1 MDTEFGAF
9 GPHFRVD
16 LGRFWGRFGGS
27 GGTIWEVGGELG
39 HMYVKKGGGVF
50 LNHPFWAGGGS
61 FGHEKWARELAR
73 RCPEDPKIGRSSPE
87 ERAKRLCEEKI
98 MKTSKTSTLSSE
110 MRGFGG
116 REGPKILKNRPRSG
130 LEGLKSS
137 IVT

>member
-1 MDTEFGAF
+1 
-9 GPHFRVD
+9 
-16 LGRFWGRFGGS
+16 
-27 GGTIWEVGGELG
+27 
-39 HMYVKKGGGVF
+39 MYVKKGGGVF
-50 LNHPFWAGGGS
+50 LNLPFWAGGGS

-73 RCPEDPKIGRSSPE
+73 RCENPKIGRRRPE
-87 ERAKRLCEEKI
+87 ERAKRLCEAKI

-110 MRGFGG
+110 MRGVGG

>member
-1 MDTEFGAF
+1 M
-9 GPHFRVD
+9 D

-50 LNHPFWAGGGS
+50 LNHPFWAVGGS

-73 RCPEDPKIGRSSPE
+73 RCPEDPKIGRSRPE

-98 MKTSKTSTLSSE
+98 VKTSKTSTLSSE

-116 REGPKILKNRPRSG
+116 REGRKFSEIGPEVAWKA
-130 LEGLKSS
+130 
-137 IVT
+137 

>member
-1 MDTEFGAF
+1 M
-9 GPHFRVD
+9 D

-50 LNHPFWAGGGS
+50 LNHPFWAVGGS

-73 RCPEDPKIGRSSPE
+73 RCPEDPKIGRSRPE

-98 MKTSKTSTLSSE
+98 VKPKKRRPCRAKCVVLVAGKGRKSSE
-110 MRGFGG
+110 I
-116 REGPKILKNRPRSG
+116 GPEVAWKA
-130 LEGLKSS
+130 
-137 IVT
+137 